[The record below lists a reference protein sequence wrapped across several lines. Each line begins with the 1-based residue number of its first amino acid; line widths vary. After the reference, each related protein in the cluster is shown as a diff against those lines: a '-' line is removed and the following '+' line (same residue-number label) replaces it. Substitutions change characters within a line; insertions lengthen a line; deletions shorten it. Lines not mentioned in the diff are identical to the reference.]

1 MIKERANRRCKLA
14 LESFDR
20 SKYPKVIEKLPKD
33 KDFEVEVTKLRRK
46 RTGTEPIVVGTN
58 RERKVPQRLEKI
70 PGAIKINVLHKS
82 TLLRADTENI
92 SVHSMKRL
100 LRKLL

>member
-58 RERKVPQRLEKI
+58 RERE
-70 PGAIKINVLHKS
+70 G
-82 TLLRADTENI
+82 TTEA
-92 SVHSMKRL
+92 
-100 LRKLL
+100 RKDPWSN